1 MRHPVV
7 MSNQPMRVIALL
19 LIAAIVAGCNQTSN
33 TTAPRDKTTAEKAG
47 EAGAKARKKA
57 EQIKSD
63 ENKKAQETNDAM
75 NP

>member
-1 MRHPVV
+1 

-19 LIAAIVAGCNQTSN
+19 LTAAIAAGCNQTSS
-33 TTAPRDKTTAEKAG
+33 TAPRDKTTAEKAG

-57 EQIKSD
+57 EQLKSD